1 MKENKIPNGACA
13 LRQRHASSIDFAP
26 APAPCPSMAALNLA
40 IRIWRRI
47 ALEQIALE

>member
-26 APAPCPSMAALNLA
+26 APCASMAALNLA

>member
-1 MKENKIPNGACA
+1 MKENKIPNAACA
-13 LRQRHASSIDFAP
+13 LRQRHAWSIDFTS
-26 APAPCPSMAALNLA
+26 APCARMAALNRA